1 MHCEREH
8 DQTALS
14 GSILNDHYGYMIP
27 IRQQISAGSLFR
39 RTVIFSVIVFLFSGS
54 LSAQTV
60 SPSAIGEG
68 DYCEELYI
76 QTDRDVYVAGE
87 DVYVKVRE
95 FGGLTHTPGSIS
107 RVVYVDM
114 PDNSGAPVIQL
125 KIATDGLTGSGA
137 FRIPDTLRTGC
148 YFVRSFTSWMKNF
161 PQSSFSYKKISVI
174 NPFES
179 MSRFSVPPVN
189 TLPDSVIFYPETGHI
204 LTGMMNRVGFKCLD
218 KDGDPVITQ
227 GVITG
232 SGEDTLAQFRTDRYG
247 TGMVSVNP
255 LSAGNLYM
263 VATDSTGRGKKIQ
276 NAFR

>member
-1 MHCEREH
+1 M
-8 DQTALS
+8 D
-14 GSILNDHYGYMIP
+14 
-27 IRQQISAGSLFR
+27 F
-39 RTVIFSVIVFLFSGS
+39 
-54 LSAQTV
+54 
-60 SPSAIGEG
+60 
-68 DYCEELYI
+68 
-76 QTDRDVYVAGE
+76 
-87 DVYVKVRE
+87 
-95 FGGLTHTPGSIS
+95 
-107 RVVYVDM
+107 
-114 PDNSGAPVIQL
+114 
-125 KIATDGLTGSGA
+125 TGSGA

-148 YFVRSFTSWMKNF
+148 YFVRSFTSWMKNY

-218 KDGDPVITQ
+218 KDGDPVVTQ

-255 LSAGNLYM
+255 SSAGNLYM
-263 VATDSTGRGKKIQ
+263 VATDSTGRGRRFEMPSVNEAGLTFRVTSDKQAGVVKIHILKNKELDVPEGRLGIIYSHPSFPPVRKEISAERDSVIVFDQ
-276 NAFR
+276 DIIPAGMAKIIITDIENRELASGWFYNDKTQELTYNVKVHSENFSPREKVRIEISCQG